1 MEFPVR
7 EATVQ
12 MTFQTDASVAD
23 DMSRKGPGA
32 FVPSVAE
39 RLGWSAHPDTCAPK
53 IAALA
58 VSSLPPAE
66 PLPAVSYTSRGNLL
80 VVGGDERA
88 LACAERL
95 APCLAVTLLLT
106 SRPSAQAALLAGAN
120 LEAEF
125 PIWGAKVSHLEGYLG
140 RFVAQLEGLAV
151 IRGHDRA
158 LPPKARSEFDLV
170 IDFSD
175 PPLFGHHTPP
185 QGYWRVSDEASLA
198 LALDEAPES
207 VGEFEKPRFFDYR
220 ENLCAHSRSGIEG
233 CNRCID
239 VCSTEAIS
247 SVGDKV
253 EVDPHLCMGCGACA
267 SVCPSGAM
275 GYAFPRLPDRGA
287 QLKAMLGAYRAAG
300 GRDACLLLHNGTDG
314 REALEQLAAQGGGL
328 PGNVLPIETWHV
340 AATGID
346 LLLGAFAHGA
356 SRVAVLA
363 AGSEAPEYRESLRE
377 QFALAETI
385 VQAFGYAGRHFL
397 VVGAPQELVGLDPA
411 DGVSVPASFAFS
423 PDKRTAVEFA
433 VDHLSRHAPAR
444 PAEIA
449 LAAGSPFGEVVVDAG
464 KCTLCLA
471 CAGACPESAL
481 MDGGETP
488 ALRFLERN
496 CVQCGLCE
504 RTCPEEAISLNA
516 RLLVGPAARETRVLN
531 EAQPFHCVS
540 CGKPFGTRQM
550 VDAMMGRLAGHSMF
564 AGGEALRR
572 LQMCADCRVV
582 DMMSNKNEVSVLK
595 L

>member
-1 MEFPVR
+1 
-7 EATVQ
+7 
-12 MTFQTDASVAD
+12 MTHGIDVTFAGDRSPP
-23 DMSRKGPGA
+23 GPGPGS
-32 FVPSVAE
+32 PSNFEAS
-39 RLGWSAHPDTCAPK
+39 GWSVNPDACGPK
-53 IAALA
+53 LAALA
-58 VSSLPPAE
+58 HAALPPAE
-66 PLPAVSYTSRGNLL
+66 PLPSVSYASRGNLL
-80 VVGGDERA
+80 VIGDDERA

-95 APCLAVTLLLT
+95 SSSLAVTLLLT
-106 SRPSAQAALLAGAN
+106 SRPSSQAALLAGAR
-120 LEAEF
+120 LEFEF
-125 PIWGAKVSHLEGYLG
+125 PIWGAKVARLEGYLG

-151 IRGHDRA
+151 IRGHERA
-158 LPPKARSEFDLV
+158 LPASARTEFDLV
-170 IDFSD
+170 VDFSD

-185 QGYWRVSDEASLA
+185 QGYWRVTGEASLA
-198 LALDEAPES
+198 TALAEAPEC
-207 VGEFEKPRFFDYR
+207 VGEFEKPRFFAYR
-220 ENLCAHSRSGIEG
+220 ENLCAHARSGIEG

-239 VCSTEAIS
+239 VCSTEAIA

-253 EVDPHLCMGCGACA
+253 DVDPHLCMGCGACA

-275 GYAFPRLPDRGA
+275 SYAFPRLPDRGS
-287 QLKAMLGAYRAAG
+287 QLKAMLAAYRSADG
-300 GRDACLLLHNGTDG
+300 DDACLLLHNGTDG
-314 REALEQLAAQGGGL
+314 REALDRLAAEGPGL
-328 PGNVLPIETWHV
+328 PANVIPVETWHV
-340 AATGID
+340 ASTGID
-346 LLLGAFAHGA
+346 LLLGAFALGA

-397 VVGAPQELVGLDPA
+397 VVSTPRELVGLDPA
-411 DGVSVPASFAFS
+411 AGVGVPAAFAFS

-433 VDHLSRHAPAR
+433 IEHLSRHAPAR
-444 PAEIA
+444 PAAIA
-449 LAAGSPFGEVVVDAG
+449 LPAGSPFGQVVVDAG

-504 RTCPEEAISLNA
+504 RTCPEDAITLEP
-516 RLLVGPAARETRVLN
+516 RLVVGPAAREVRVVN
-531 EAQPFHCVS
+531 EAQPFHCIS

-550 VDAMMGRLAGHSMF
+550 VDAMTGRLSGHSMF
-564 AGGEALRR
+564 AGGDALRR

-582 DMMSNKNEVSVLK
+582 DMMAGKNEVSVLK

>member
-1 MEFPVR
+1 
-7 EATVQ
+7 
-12 MTFQTDASVAD
+12 MTFQIDVSVTGD
-23 DMSRKGPGA
+23 LSRSGQGPL
-32 FVPSVAE
+32 VPSMAE
-39 RLGWSAHPDTCAPK
+39 TLGWSVDPQSCAPK
-53 IAALA
+53 RAALA
-58 VSSLPPAE
+58 VSSLPANE
-66 PLPAVSYTSRGNLL
+66 PLASVSYASRGNLL

-95 APCLAVTLLLT
+95 APALPVTLLLT
-106 SRPSAQAALLAGAN
+106 SRPSAQAALLGGAS
-120 LEAEF
+120 LAADF
-125 PIWGAKVSHLEGYLG
+125 PIWGGKVTRLEGYLG
-140 RFVAQLEGLAV
+140 RFVASLDSLAV
-151 IRGHDRA
+151 IRGHERA
-158 LPPKARSEFDLV
+158 LPASARTEFDLV
-170 IDFSD
+170 VDFSD

-185 QGYWRVSDEASLA
+185 QGYWRVNDEDSLA
-198 LALDEAPES
+198 IALAEAPES

-247 SVGDKV
+247 STGDKV
-253 EVDPHLCMGCGACA
+253 VVDPHLCMGCGACA

-275 GYAFPRLPDRGA
+275 SYVFPRLPDRGV
-287 QLKAMLGAYRAAG
+287 QVKSMLAAYREAG
-300 GRDACLLLHNGTDG
+300 GVDPCLLLHNGTDG
-314 REALEQLAAQGGGL
+314 REALETLSAGGSGL
-328 PGNVLPIETWHV
+328 PDNVIPLEAWHV

-346 LLLGAFAHGA
+346 LLLGAFALGA
-356 SRVAVLA
+356 NRVAVLA
-363 AGSEAPEYRESLRE
+363 VGSEAPEYRESLRE

-397 VVGAPQELVGLDPA
+397 VVSTPGELVGLDPA
-411 DGVSVPASFAFS
+411 QGVPVPASFALS
-423 PDKRTAVEFA
+423 ADKRTAVEFA
-433 VDHLSRHAPAR
+433 VEHLVRHAPVR

-449 LAAGSPFGEVVVDAG
+449 LPAGSPFGEVVVDVK

-504 RTCPEEAISLNA
+504 NTCPEEAISLKA
-516 RLLVGPAARETRVLN
+516 RLLVGPAVRETRVLH
-531 EAQPFHCVS
+531 ETQPFHCLS
-540 CGKPFGTRQM
+540 CGKAFGTKQM
-550 VDAMMGRLAGHSMF
+550 VDTMMGRLSGHSMF
-564 AGGEALRR
+564 AGGDALRR
-572 LQMCADCRVV
+572 LQLCADCRVV
-582 DMMSNKNEVSVLK
+582 DMMSNQNEVSVLK

>member
-1 MEFPVR
+1 MTLQIDVSIAG
-7 EATVQ
+7 EASRSGQAPGVAPNPESLGWSVK
-12 MTFQTDASVAD
+12 TDASV
-23 DMSRKGPGA
+23 
-32 FVPSVAE
+32 
-39 RLGWSAHPDTCAPK
+39 PK
-53 IAALA
+53 LAALA
-58 VSSLPPAE
+58 LRALPASE
-66 PLPAVSYTSRGNLL
+66 PLPSVSYASRGNLL
-80 VVGGDERA
+80 VVGTDERA

-95 APCLAVTLLLT
+95 SSSLAVTLLLT
-106 SRPSAQAALLAGAN
+106 SRPSSQAALLAGAS
-120 LEAEF
+120 LEADF
-125 PIWGAKVSHLEGYLG
+125 PIWGAKVARLEGYLG

-151 IRGHDRA
+151 IRGQDRA
-158 LPPKARSEFDLV
+158 LPASARTAFDLV
-170 IDFSD
+170 VDFSD

-185 QGYWRVSDEASLA
+185 QGYWRVMDEISLA
-198 LALDEAPES
+198 TALAEAPEC
-207 VGEFEKPRFFDYR
+207 VGEFEKPRFFAYR

-275 GYAFPRLPDRGA
+275 SFLFPRLPDRGV
-287 QLKAMLGAYRAAG
+287 QLKAMLAAYREAG
-300 GRDACLLLHNGTDG
+300 GTDACLLFHNGTDG
-314 REALEQLAAQGGGL
+314 REALDRLAAEGVGL
-328 PGNVLPIETWHV
+328 PANVIPVEAWHV
-340 AATGID
+340 ASTGID
-346 LLLGAFAHGA
+346 LLLGAFALGA
-356 SRVAVLA
+356 NRVAVLA

-385 VQAFGYAGRHFL
+385 VQAFGYGGRHFL
-397 VVGAPQELVGLDPA
+397 LVTTPHEVLGLDPA
-411 DGVSVPASFAFS
+411 EGVNVPATFAFS
-423 PDKRTAVEFA
+423 ADKRTAVEFA
-433 VDHLSRHAPAR
+433 VEHLSRHAPAR

-449 LAAGSPFGEVVVDAG
+449 LAAGSPFGEVVVDIG

-471 CAGACPESAL
+471 CAGACPKSAL

-504 RTCPEEAISLNA
+504 RTCPEEAISLKA
-516 RLLVGPAARETRVLN
+516 RLLVGPVAREMRVLN
-531 EAQPFHCVS
+531 ETQPFHCVS
-540 CGKPFGTRQM
+540 CGKAFGTKQM
-550 VDAMMGRLAGHSMF
+550 VDAMMGRLSGHSMF
-564 AGGEALRR
+564 AGGEALKR

-582 DMMSNKNEVSVLK
+582 DMMSGKNEASVLK

>member
-1 MEFPVR
+1 
-7 EATVQ
+7 
-12 MTFQTDASVAD
+12 MTFRADVSVAGIRAPD
-23 DMSRKGPGA
+23 DRGDAAVSH
-32 FVPSVAE
+32 AE
-39 RLGWSAHPDTCAPK
+39 RQGWSLDATTLAPK
-53 IAALA
+53 LAALA
-58 VSSLPPAE
+58 ASALPVSE
-66 PLPAVSYTSRGNLL
+66 PLPSVSYVSRGNLL
-80 VVGGDERA
+80 VVGEDERA

-95 APCLAVTLLLT
+95 AASLAVTLLLT
-106 SRPSAQAALLAGAN
+106 SRPSSQAALLARVD
-120 LEAEF
+120 LEKSF
-125 PIWGAKVSHLEGYLG
+125 PIWGAKVARLEGFLG

-151 IRGHDRA
+151 IRGQDRA
-158 LPPKARSEFDLV
+158 LPASARTEFDLV

-185 QGYWRVSDEASLA
+185 QGYWRAGDDEALAVA
-198 LALDEAPES
+198 LAEAPQS
-207 VGEFEKPRFFDYR
+207 VGEFEKPRFFSYR
-220 ENLCAHSRSGIEG
+220 ESLCAHSRSGIEG
-233 CNRCID
+233 CNRCLE

-247 SVGDKV
+247 PAGDKV

-275 GYAFPRLPDRGA
+275 SFMFPRMPDRGV
-287 QLKAMLGAYRAAG
+287 QLKAMLAAYRQAG

-314 REALEQLAAQGGGL
+314 REALARLAGEGPGL
-328 PGNVLPIETWHV
+328 PGSVIPVETWHV

-346 LLLGAFAHGA
+346 LLLGAFVLGA
-356 SRVAVLA
+356 NRVAVLA
-363 AGSEAPEYRESLRE
+363 AGSEAPEYLESLRE
-377 QFALAETI
+377 QCALAETI
-385 VQAFGYAGRHFL
+385 VQAFGLRGRHFL
-397 VVGAPQELVGLDPA
+397 VVSTPGELLGLDPA
-411 DGVSVPASFAFS
+411 DGVSVTATFAFS
-423 PDKRTAVEFA
+423 PDKRTGVEFA

-449 LAAGSPFGEVVVDAG
+449 LAPGSPFGEVVVDVG

-504 RTCPEEAISLNA
+504 RTCPEEAITLKP
-516 RLLVGPAARETRVLN
+516 RLLVGAAARETRVLN

-550 VDAMMGRLAGHSMF
+550 VDAMMGRLSGHSMF

-582 DMMSNKNEVSVLK
+582 DMMSNPNEVSVLK